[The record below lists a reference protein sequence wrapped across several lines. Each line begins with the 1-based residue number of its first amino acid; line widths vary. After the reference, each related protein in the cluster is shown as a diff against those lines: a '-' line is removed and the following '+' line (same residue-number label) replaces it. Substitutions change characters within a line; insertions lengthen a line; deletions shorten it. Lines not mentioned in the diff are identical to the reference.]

1 MKFFIN
7 TTINFNINN
16 ICLII
21 MILLLKNNFI
31 YSQIDDDFSRGVL
44 EEGNYELLDVTDYHD
59 LKIIVTTSKNIYK
72 GIPPQKTT
80 STNAKLINATSI
92 ITINENYLFAACLQ
106 DSLLTKINLKNGLF
120 SSLLSYS
127 DINSGLEIP
136 ITSCSLS
143 LIDDYIF
150 IGYSRID
157 SYSTST
163 NKTNILIKMQI
174 AFDSGN
180 DPIINTEFE
189 KIIFT
194 FPKSTIKT
202 NSSRQI
208 SCEALRLNNKNDG
221 SYRLI
226 CIHEDLEYDDA
237 FSSWRY
243 FYYASTV
250 NENFTEFDNGMN
262 NLLIYKTNETAGFR
276 FYKYDEKNGRMV
288 VGRRI
293 FNIYITLNGAVKVGS
308 KGVTVKDYNAE
319 MDLFDFRS
327 DFLFHVEKANFTN
340 KINIYSF
347 RIYKVGFNNYFK
359 LYDYNENYI
368 KKILCYYN
376 ESSNIIYIVYQCTQ
390 NIKYISLKYI
400 ENIYNINS
408 YSQAIKMKTY
418 ENIEYDISELY
429 NDLNYGKLNVEG
441 ITRNISGSVTT
452 ENFGLNYSQLLI
464 NNNILVPEKSF
475 NTWYKYSLSFIEHVE
490 DDYTRIYYL
499 NDVNINVTTC
509 YSQECVSCWEN
520 YNQCDD
526 CGNGEYALLRDN
538 PDECYKID
546 TILKGYV
553 YDDTTKCFEK
563 CYYSCDYCSAS
574 SDSSS
579 SHKCEVCADGY
590 LLSYSHLGNC
600 YSINDLQIQEE
611 KEIDNNNEKY
621 ISTIC
626 SENKIESTGE
636 CIDECPISSPFYSY
650 EYDSINEIYKKTNLI
665 VPKYLFNKV
674 CYEECPLN
682 SIPDDTN
689 ICKCKFAFH
698 IVNDVTT
705 CYSDLICISD
715 YPYQNKDTNQCFSSL
730 NECDF
735 FFNNDCYNQCPDDK
749 NSLSTKSEEIKY
761 YYKENLLLDS
771 DLLNKLCICDISNGV
786 WSNITES
793 NQQYFQECLSS
804 CPEGYEPEIITNQCL
819 KKIETPTTQI
829 TTVPKNIVTTQITT
843 APKNIVTTQITTAPK
858 NIVTTQ
864 ITTVTKNIVTTQIT
878 TVPKNIVTTRIT
890 TIPKAIINT
899 QITTVPKTIITSHF
913 TTPNTIT
920 TTELKIPSIIE
931 TNNNLEIIYPEEY
944 YKNPDNCPNVYNNK
958 CVSQCP
964 EGTCITQEDPNLI
977 LCVPTTENMKVFNHI
992 CFINLEQITKNLKY
1006 LSDNKIINTTES
1018 GIIIRV
1024 YSTKSKDDIENNLNY
1039 SILYLGECE
1048 NLLIDYYNLTED
1060 EELYILGIDS
1070 PNKNKSYVIKV
1081 YNYEIYL
1088 ENGTKLDHLKV
1099 CEDSQISISS
1109 AIIEP
1114 DLVKIDDAS
1123 YFSDLGYDIY
1133 NESNNFYT
1141 DYCSPASIDGND
1153 ITLEDRKKY
1162 FSTSN
1167 VSLCNESC
1175 LYSDVNLTTK
1185 RFTCDCD
1192 ISYNY
1197 TKDKNIEENNEEE
1210 EKEEEDDISYLDYF
1224 LSLINYKIIVC
1235 YELFFKFKSY
1245 YYNAGF
1251 YIAFGT
1257 LLLCFCGMIIY
1268 LKWGLMNLNK
1278 QILDNMPNK
1287 AKLIELL
1294 RENNQK
1300 RKTLINFMKNN
1311 KNNPPRN
1318 NKSKSLSLNKFK
1330 NISILFNK
1338 FSHKNDNSKHIK
1350 NKKDSDLV
1358 ETKKQKDKKRILKS
1372 HKTKKIDNNK
1382 KSKKNL
1388 INESYISSAKEDKF
1402 RKKEKRKFKSLILKD
1417 INFKDQKKTNSD
1429 NDKSELNLK
1438 HKRTSKF
1445 LKYRKID
1452 KDKSKNK
1459 RKSQKSISIFIKNT
1473 SKDKIINNFYFNNK
1487 SAYKSSKRIKRNN
1500 FKNMGFIRDEGVDKK
1515 ELNTIPFTQAL
1526 RIDNRNFFEIFLS
1539 VLIHE
1544 VKIMSI
1550 FYYRSPFSHLSIT
1563 LSIYLFELCLD
1574 LTLNCLLYTDDV
1586 VSQKYNNNGSITFFT
1601 SLSLSFMSN
1610 IFASIISFIVGK
1622 LIDYNEILELIIRD
1636 VAFKNQYLLNIV
1648 KFKKYLI
1655 LKLIGFYLVQTI
1667 INLSMCYYLMIFCT
1681 VYNKTQGS
1689 IMLNYLLGIAESMA
1703 ISLGFTIIISLI
1715 RFLSLKYKSKYLYY
1729 TSKYLF
1735 ENF

>member
-7 TTINFNINN
+7 RFKNFNINN
-16 ICLII
+16 IYLVI

-44 EEGNYELLDVTDYHD
+44 EEGSYELLDVTDYHN

-72 GIPPQKTT
+72 GIPPQKIA

-106 DSLLTKINLKNGLF
+106 DSLLTKININTGVF

-127 DINSGLEIP
+127 EINSGLEIP

-143 LIDDYIF
+143 ILDDYIF

-157 SYSTST
+157 SYATGT
-163 NKTNILIKMQI
+163 NKTNILIKIQI
-174 AFDSGN
+174 AFNSGN

-208 SCEALRLNNKNDG
+208 SCEALRFNNKNDG
-221 SYRLI
+221 SYRLL
-226 CIHEDLEYDDA
+226 CIHEDLEYDDS
-237 FSSWRY
+237 FNSWRY
-243 FYYASTV
+243 FYYATTV
-250 NENFTEFDNGMN
+250 NENFTEFDNGMKD
-262 NLLIYKTNETAGFR
+262 LLIYKTNETAGFR
-276 FYKYDEKNGRMV
+276 FYKYDEKNGRIV
-288 VGRRI
+288 VGRKI
-293 FNIYITLNGAVKVGS
+293 FNIFITLQNPVKVGS

-319 MDLFDFRS
+319 MDLFDFKS
-327 DFLFHVEKANFTN
+327 DFLFHVEKTNFTN

-347 RIYKVGFNNYFK
+347 RIYKIGFNNYFK

-368 KKILCYYN
+368 RKILCYHD
-376 ESSNIIYIVYQCTQ
+376 ESSNIIYMVYQCTQ
-390 NIKYISLKYI
+390 NIKYFSLKYI

-408 YSQAIKMKTY
+408 YSQDIKMKTY
-418 ENIEYDISELY
+418 ENIEHDISELY
-429 NDLNYGKLNVEG
+429 NDLNFGKLNVEG

-452 ENFGLNYSQLLI
+452 ENFGLNFSELLI
-464 NNNILVPEKSF
+464 NDNILVPEKSF
-475 NTWYKYSLSFIEHVE
+475 NTWYKYDLSFIEHVK
-490 DDYTRIYYL
+490 DDYTRIFYL

-509 YSQECVSCWEN
+509 YSQDCVSCWKD

-538 PDECYKID
+538 PDECYKKD

-553 YDDTTKCFEK
+553 YDESTKYFEK

-600 YSINDLQIQEE
+600 YNINDLQIQEE
-611 KEIDNNNEKY
+611 KKIDNNNEKY

-650 EYDSINEIYKKTNLI
+650 EYDSINEIYTKTNLI
-665 VPKYLFNKV
+665 PPKYLFNKK

-682 SIPDDTN
+682 SIPDNTN
-689 ICKCKFAFH
+689 NCKCKFAFH
-698 IVNDVTT
+698 IENDETT

-749 NSLSTKSEEIKY
+749 NALYTKSEEIKNY
-761 YYKENLLLDS
+761 FKENLSIDN
-771 DLLNKLCICDISNGV
+771 DLINKLCICNISKGV

-793 NQQYFQECLSS
+793 NQQYFQECLNS

-819 KKIETPTTQI
+819 KKIKVPTTQI
-829 TTVPKNIVTTQITT
+829 TTIPKKIVTTQITT
-843 APKNIVTTQITTAPK
+843 IPKK
-858 NIVTTQ
+858 
-864 ITTVTKNIVTTQIT
+864 IVTTQIT
-878 TVPKNIVTTRIT
+878 TVPKKIIT
-890 TIPKAIINT
+890 TQFTIPNIIA
-899 QITTVPKTIITSHF
+899 P
-913 TTPNTIT
+913 
-920 TTELKIPSIIE
+920 TEQKIPSIIE
-931 TNNNLEIIYPEEY
+931 SNNNFEIIYPEEY
-944 YKNPDNCPNVYNNK
+944 YKNPDNCPNAYNNK

-977 LCVPTTENMKVFNHI
+977 LCVPIKENMKVFNNI
-992 CFINLEQITKNLKY
+992 CFINLEEITKNIKY
-1006 LSDNKIINTTES
+1006 FSDNKIINTTES

-1024 YSTKSKDDIENNLNY
+1024 YSTKSNDYIDNNLNY
-1039 SILYLGECE
+1039 SILYLRECE

-1088 ENGTKLDHLKV
+1088 ENGTQLDHLKA

-1114 DLVKIDDAS
+1114 DLAKLDDAS
-1123 YFSDLGYDIY
+1123 YFSDLGFDIY
-1133 NESNNFYT
+1133 NESSNFYN
-1141 DYCSPASIDGND
+1141 DYCSHASIDGND

-1162 FSTSN
+1162 FSLSN

-1175 LYSDVNLTTK
+1175 LYSDVNLTAK
-1185 RFTCDCD
+1185 RFSCDCD
-1192 ISYNY
+1192 INYNY
-1197 TKDKNIEENNEEE
+1197 TKDKNIEENSEE
-1210 EKEEEDDISYLDYF
+1210 EKEEEEDDISYLDYF
-1224 LSLINYKIIVC
+1224 LSLINYKIVFC
-1235 YELFFKFKSY
+1235 YELFFEFKSY

-1268 LKWGLMNLNK
+1268 LKCGLMELNK
-1278 QILDNMPNK
+1278 QILDNIPNK

-1311 KNNPPRN
+1311 KNNPPKN
-1318 NKSKSLSLNKFK
+1318 NKSKTFRLNKYK
-1330 NISILFNK
+1330 SLSILFNK
-1338 FSHKNDNSKHIK
+1338 SGHKNDKLKHIK
-1350 NKKDSDLV
+1350 NKKDSDLA
-1358 ETKKQKDKKRILKS
+1358 ETKKQKDKKRISKS
-1372 HKTKKIDNNK
+1372 QKTKKIDNNK

-1388 INESYISSAKEDKF
+1388 NNENLSSTKEDKL
-1402 RKKEKRKFKSLILKD
+1402 RKNEKRKFKSLILRN
-1417 INFKDQKKTNSD
+1417 INFKNQTKINSD
-1429 NDKSELNLK
+1429 NDKSELNLQS
-1438 HKRTSKF
+1438 KRSSKF
-1445 LKYRKID
+1445 VTYKRLY
-1452 KDKSKNK
+1452 KNK
-1459 RKSQKSISIFIKNT
+1459 NINNRKSQKSISIFIKNT
-1473 SKDKIINNFYFNNK
+1473 SKDKIINNFYFNDK
-1487 SAYKSSKRIKRNN
+1487 SASKSNKKIKKNI
-1500 FKNMGFIRDEGVDKK
+1500 FKNMRFTRDEGVDKK

-1550 FYYRSPFSHLSIT
+1550 FYYRSPFIHLSLT

-1586 VSQKYNNNGSITFFT
+1586 VSEKYNNNGSITFFT

-1610 IFASIISFIVGK
+1610 IFASIISFIVCK
-1622 LIDYNEILELIIRD
+1622 LIDYNEILEFIIRD

-1655 LKLIGFYLVQTI
+1655 IKLIGFYLVQTV
-1667 INLSMCYYLMIFCT
+1667 INMGMCYYLMIFCT

-1689 IMLNYLLGIAESMA
+1689 IMLNYLLGIAESIA
-1703 ISLGFTIIISLI
+1703 ISLGLTIIISFI